1 MLRKP
6 ISDVFF
12 DLDHTLWDF
21 ERNSAL
27 TYRNIFE
34 EHDLELPLDDFL
46 GHYVP
51 LNLQFW
57 KKYREGRITKENLR
71 YKRLKTVFD
80 LMDFS
85 ISDSAIHRLSDAYI
99 EQLSSHTHL
108 VPNCLEILEYLKG
121 KYRLHII
128 TNGLEEVQF
137 RKLRN
142 SRINTYFTEVVNS
155 DRAGVKKPDPGIFR
169 VALEATGIRPEAG
182 VMIGD
187 SLEADIK
194 GAHSVGLQALHFN
207 VHREPEHQLCPI
219 IQDLREIKSYL

>member
-1 MLRKP
+1 MLRQP
-6 ISDVFF
+6 ISDIFF

-27 TYRNIFE
+27 TYQNLFA
-34 EHDLELPLDDFL
+34 EHAIDLPLDAFL
-46 GHYVP
+46 AHYVP

-57 KKYREGRITKENLR
+57 KKYREGRITKEKLR
-71 YKRLKTVFD
+71 YQRLKSVFD
-80 LMDFS
+80 RLDYAV
-85 ISDSAIHRLSDAYI
+85 SDEEIHTLSEAYI

-108 VPNCLEILEYLKG
+108 VPYTLEILEYLKG
-121 KYRLHII
+121 RYRLHII
-128 TNGLEEVQF
+128 TNGFEEVQF

-142 SRINTYFTEVVNS
+142 SRIEGYFTEVVNS
-155 DRAGVKKPDPGIFR
+155 DRAGVKKPDPRIFQL
-169 VALEATGIRPEAG
+169 ALEAAGIHPETG

-187 SLEADIK
+187 NLEADIQ
-194 GAHSVGLQALHFN
+194 GARSVGLQALHFN

>member
-1 MLRKP
+1 MLKKP
-6 ISDVFF
+6 ISDIFF

-27 TYRNIFE
+27 TYRNLFE
-34 EHDLELPLDDFL
+34 EHAIELPLEEFL

-57 KKYREGRITKENLR
+57 KKYREGRITKEKLR
-71 YKRLKTVFD
+71 YERLKTVFD
-80 LMDFS
+80 RMGFP
-85 ISDSAIHRLSDAYI
+85 ISDTGIHRLSEAYI

-108 VPNCLEILEYLKG
+108 IPYCLETLDYLRG

-128 TNGLEEVQF
+128 TNGFEEVQF

-142 SRINTYFTEVVNS
+142 SRIDSYFQEVVNS

-169 VALEATGIRPEAG
+169 IALEAAGIQPERG

-194 GAHSVGLQALHFN
+194 GARSVGLQALHFN
-207 VHREPEHQLCPI
+207 VHQEPDHQICPI
-219 IQDLREIKSYL
+219 IRDLREIKSYL

>member
-1 MLRKP
+1 MLNKP
-6 ISDVFF
+6 ISDIFF

-27 TYRNIFE
+27 TYRRLFE
-34 EHDLELPLDDFL
+34 EHALELPLEEFL
-46 GHYVP
+46 GHYIP

-57 KKYREGRITKENLR
+57 KKYREGRITKEKLR
-71 YKRLKTVFD
+71 YERLKTVFD
-80 LMDFS
+80 CMGFP
-85 ISDSAIHRLSDAYI
+85 ISDTGIHRLSEAYI

-108 VPNCLEILEYLKG
+108 IPHSLETLDYLKG

-128 TNGLEEVQF
+128 TNGFEEVQF
-137 RKLRN
+137 RKLKN
-142 SRINTYFTEVVNS
+142 SRIDTYFQEVVNS

-169 VALEATGIRPEAG
+169 MALEAAGIPPERG

-194 GAHSVGLQALHFN
+194 GARSVGLQALHFN
-207 VHREPEHQLCPI
+207 VHQEPHHQLCPI